1 MSNILI
7 FLIHFAIISNF
18 EENIAINTK
27 LKNERL
33 SKSTSFILNRNL
45 YNNTLTHHKGVK
57 KFNKIEIESL
67 KIDNEPIDSGNHQEV
82 ALESPNGGLKSIV
95 DNGSIKSSSL
105 RHEILDKESL
115 LDDLIVSNERIQEAL
130 EEESKAEMTEP
141 TGLKYIP
148 TKFEKGFRELE
159 SSVLKKVV
167 DKRDQVIKPSDKT
180 LKRRSKET
188 IYTRLQNFVKSS
200 EQILSKHGLLEEVK
214 NFVHLFHWN
223 AWHTIS
229 AEHGIECNWTSDQFE
244 RFNKLIERIDKV
256 INGEL
261 SSFFQITKNTDHDLL
276 SEVVEQRTSL
286 LFSSNNIY
294 KKAKSQV
301 EMSEFYIYRERM
313 ENIYTLSCK
322 VNKMI
327 RKMSSSLTSYRN
339 WKTYR
344 IITTKWYNM
353 KRELSRIKSSLMLR
367 LSRSRIFGR
376 IFPKH
381 NREYEAD
388 DTGDETISSKI
399 QLDRLNVQQLL
410 INLSHEYMAR
420 QHLRDLEKIDRKVL
434 YNNWSTGNW
443 TMYFVGSG
451 SRQPTST
458 RLTST
463 MAFRRREKMNSIWL
477 FDCGEGTKNALE
489 ELGLDPCQVE
499 RIFLTHLHGDH
510 CYGIFSFLYLRERTK
525 PLEIYGPPGTRR
537 LINAIHQNTSTST
550 HNHFTIHELLPKANP
565 KATTQRL
572 GFSNTTTNN
581 IKVGYGSNI
590 NSTASSM
597 NNIATTSG
605 YVGSNSVT
613 HSGTNTTAVED
624 IYINGEE
631 YYNVY
636 EEEDVQI
643 LGAPLEHTM
652 PTVGYVIQR
661 NTKMSQHQSVD
672 SHLNG
677 GESTFYKTRYY
688 RNVTPPQEK
697 KIVICQDS
705 SDSSKMGRIAKDADI
720 LIHEATLSPTTPRV
734 SGILVELMK
743 HNNSLVLCKGAIR
756 NLYEF
761 LKGIEVKLGC
771 FNFTLSAL
779 TSFVKCERYY
789 MLQKLNTLKNFIDT
803 FKQLSKEEGAGT
815 GEGRGNHSKKEA
827 EKELKEKWL
836 NKVFIFMDR
845 LNGLNELNKYE
856 YFVTRLENRY
866 KLMGKLCEVLPTL
879 DLNSVIETSSR
890 SFVFSR
896 MVEGHNPINEAYE
909 KYDLRNKYEERHAL
923 EVLEY
928 LDTISQDIFE
938 YWREILQIP
947 SSTKGESTGVN
958 SLDNNWTLLYNRIIG
973 SFGHSTPNM
982 AGRFASEI
990 KAKKLILTHFS
1001 NKYPG
1006 DEKFE
1011 NILTMIRMENEARLG
1026 YSKNGG
1032 KTIPVIA
1039 AWDKMRINI

>member
-7 FLIHFAIISNF
+7 FLIHFAIISNLKK
-18 EENIAINTK
+18 NIAIKNR
-27 LKNERL
+27 LKTERL
-33 SKSTSFILNRNL
+33 NKSSSFILNRNL
-45 YNNTLTHHKGVK
+45 YNNTLTHHEGVK
-57 KFNKIEIESL
+57 KLSKTEIKSL
-67 KIDNEPIDSGNHQEV
+67 KSESEPLNSGNHQEV
-82 ALESPNGGLKSIV
+82 ALESQNGGLKSIV

-130 EEESKAEMTEP
+130 EDASKEEMSTPK
-141 TGLKYIP
+141 
-148 TKFEKGFRELE
+148 LE

-214 NFVHLFHWN
+214 NFVHLLHWN
-223 AWHTIS
+223 AWHTTS
-229 AEHGIECNWTSDQFE
+229 AEHGIECNWTNDQFE
-244 RFNKLIERIDKV
+244 RFGDLIERIDK
-256 INGEL
+256 IITEEL
-261 SSFFQITKNTDHDLL
+261 SSFFQKTSNTDQDLL
-276 SEVVEQRTSL
+276 SDVVEQRTSL
-286 LFSSNNIY
+286 LFSWNNIY

-301 EMSEFYIYRERM
+301 DKSEFYIYRERM
-313 ENIYTLSCK
+313 ENMYALSCK

-327 RKMSSSLTSYRN
+327 RKMTSPLTSYRN
-339 WKTYR
+339 WQIYR
-344 IITTKWYNM
+344 MITNKWCNM
-353 KRELSRIKSSLMLR
+353 KRSLSRIKNSLMQR
-367 LSRSRIFGR
+367 LSRTRILGR
-376 IFPKH
+376 LLPEH
-381 NREYEAD
+381 TGGWEEAEE
-388 DTGDETISSKI
+388 ETISSKI
-399 QLDRLNVQQLL
+399 HLDRLNVQHLL
-410 INLSHEYMAR
+410 MNLSHEYMAR
-420 QHLRDLEKIDRKVL
+420 QHLRDVDKIDRKAL
-434 YNNWSTGNW
+434 YSNWSTGSW

-463 MAFRRREKMNSIWL
+463 MAFRRREKMSSIWL

-489 ELGLDPCQVE
+489 ELGLNPCQVE

-565 KATTQRL
+565 KGSTQSQ
-572 GFSNTTTNN
+572 GFSNTMSVNT
-581 IKVGYGSNI
+581 KAGYGSNI
-590 NSTASSM
+590 NSMASSM
-597 NNIATTSG
+597 NSLGAAGGYAGSNIAT
-605 YVGSNSVT
+605 
-613 HSGTNTTAVED
+613 HSHGLTASTASTAVED

-636 EEEDVQI
+636 EEEGVQV

-661 NTKMSQHQSVD
+661 NTKMNQHQ
-672 SHLNG
+672 
-677 GESTFYKTRYY
+677 
-688 RNVTPPQEK
+688 PEK

-705 SDSSKMGRIAKDADI
+705 SDSSKMEKIAKDADL

-734 SGILVELMK
+734 SGILVDLLK
-743 HNNSLVLCKGAIR
+743 HDNALVLCKGAIR

-789 MLQKLNTLKNFIDT
+789 MLQKLNVLKNFIDT
-803 FKQLSKEEGAGT
+803 FKKLTREEGAG
-815 GEGRGNHSKKEA
+815 EGRGSHSKKEA

-856 YFVTRLENRY
+856 YFVRRLEHRY
-866 KLMGKLCEVLPTL
+866 KLMEKLCEVLPTL
-879 DLNSVIETSSR
+879 DLNGVIERSSR
-890 SFVFSR
+890 SFVLSR
-896 MVEGHNPINEAYE
+896 MVHGHNPINEAYE
-909 KYDLRNKYEERHAL
+909 KYDLRNKHEEGHAS

-928 LDTISQDIFE
+928 LNTISEDIFE
-938 YWREILQIP
+938 YWREILQIR
-947 SSTKGESTGVN
+947 SSTKTESTGAD
-958 SLDNNWTLLYNRIIG
+958 SLDNNWTLLYNRIIA

-990 KAKKLILTHFS
+990 NAKKLILTHFS

-1011 NILTMIRMENEARLG
+1011 NILTMIRMENEAR
-1026 YSKNGG
+1026 
-1032 KTIPVIA
+1032 
-1039 AWDKMRINI
+1039 

>member
-7 FLIHFAIISNF
+7 FLIHFAIISNL
-18 EENIAINTK
+18 EENIAISNK

-33 SKSTSFILNRNL
+33 SKSTFFILNRNL
-45 YNNTLTHHKGVK
+45 YNSTLTHHKGVK
-57 KFNKIEIESL
+57 KFNKIQIESV
-67 KIDNEPIDSGNHQEV
+67 KIDNQPFNLGNNQEV
-82 ALESPNGGLKSIV
+82 AVESPNGGLKSIV
-95 DNGSIKSSSL
+95 ANGSIKSSSL

-115 LDDLIVSNERIQEAL
+115 LDDLIVSNEKIQEAL
-130 EEESKAEMTEP
+130 EDASKEEMSAP
-141 TGLKYIP
+141 SSLKHIP
-148 TKFEKGFRELE
+148 TKFDKGFRDLE

-229 AEHGIECNWTSDQFE
+229 ADHGIECNWTSDQFE
-244 RFNKLIERIDKV
+244 KFGRLIERIDK
-256 INGEL
+256 IIREEL

-276 SEVVEQRTSL
+276 SDVVEQRTSL

-301 EMSEFYIYRERM
+301 DMSEFYIYRERM
-313 ENIYTLSCK
+313 ENMYTLSCK
-322 VNKMI
+322 INRMI
-327 RKMSSSLTSYRN
+327 RKMNSSMMAYRN
-339 WKTYR
+339 WRTYR
-344 IITTKWYNM
+344 VITTKWYKM
-353 KRELSRIKSSLMLR
+353 KRELSRIKNSLMLR

-381 NREYEAD
+381 TREYEAN
-388 DTGDETISSKI
+388 DTGDDAISSKI
-399 QLDRLNVQQLL
+399 HLDRLTIQQLL

-420 QHLRDLEKIDRKVL
+420 QHLKDVEKIDRKAL

-550 HNHFTIHELLPKANP
+550 HNHFTIHELLPKASP
-565 KATTQRL
+565 KSSTQNL
-572 GFSNTTTNN
+572 GLFNTTSNN
-581 IKVGYGSNI
+581 ITPGYGSNL
-590 NSTASSM
+590 NSMASSV
-597 NNIATTSG
+597 NNIASTAGYMGTTSA
-605 YVGSNSVT
+605 T
-613 HSGTNTTAVED
+613 HSGTTSTAVED
-624 IYINGEE
+624 IYVNGEG

-636 EEEDVQI
+636 QEDDVQI

-661 NTKMSQHQSVD
+661 STKTSQHQSVD
-672 SHLNG
+672 PHLSG
-677 GESTFYKTRYY
+677 GDTTFYKSRYY
-688 RNVTPPQEK
+688 RNFSPPQEK
-697 KIVICQDS
+697 KIAICQDS

-734 SGILVELMK
+734 SGILVELLK
-743 HNNSLVLCKGAIR
+743 HDKSVVLCKGAIR
-756 NLYEF
+756 NLYKF

-789 MLQKLNTLKNFIDT
+789 MLQKLNVLKNFIDT
-803 FKQLSKEEGAGT
+803 FKQLGIEEGG
-815 GEGRGNHSKKEA
+815 GQGRGSHSKKEA

-856 YFVTRLENRY
+856 YFVRRLDNRY
-866 KLMGKLCEVLPTL
+866 KLMEKLCEVLPTL

-890 SFVFSR
+890 RFVFSR

-909 KYDLRNKYEERHAL
+909 KYDLRNKYEEMQAS

-947 SSTKGESTGVN
+947 SCAKPETAGVDP
-958 SLDNNWTLLYNRIIG
+958 LHDNWTLLYNRIIG

-990 KAKKLILTHFS
+990 NAKKLILTHFS

-1011 NILTMIRMENEARLG
+1011 NILTMIRMENEARQG
-1026 YSKNGG
+1026 YSKNGS